1 MEGVHMAQDYTVML
15 PNRPGVLANLSTIM
29 GKAGIN
35 IEGISGTQY
44 QDKVVLHML
53 FDKGDEA
60 QALLYKNKFTI
71 MSAREV
77 LVIDIVDKPGE
88 LGKIA
93 QKMANAEVNIDFV
106 YLATNNRLVLGVDD
120 PEKAI
125 VALD

>member
-1 MEGVHMAQDYTVML
+1 MAQDYMVML
-15 PNRPGVLANLSTIM
+15 TNRPGVLADLSTKM

-44 QDKVVLHML
+44 QDKVVLHLL
-53 FDKGDEA
+53 FDKGPEA
-60 QALLYKNKFTI
+60 QALLSKNKFTI
-71 MSAREV
+71 MSVREV
-77 LVIDIVDKPGE
+77 LVVDVVDKPGE
-88 LGKIA
+88 LAKIA

>member
-1 MEGVHMAQDYTVML
+1 MAQDYTVML
-15 PNRPGVLANLSTIM
+15 PNHPGVLANLSNKM
-29 GKAGIN
+29 GIAGIN

-44 QDKVVLHML
+44 QDKVVLHLL
-53 FDKGDEA
+53 FDKGQEA
-60 QALLYKNKFTI
+60 QVLLNKNKITV
-71 MSAREV
+71 MSTREV
-77 LVIDIVDKPGE
+77 LVVDIVDKPGE

>member
-1 MEGVHMAQDYTVML
+1 MAQDYMVML
-15 PNRPGVLANLSTIM
+15 PNRPGVLANLSTMM
-29 GKAGIN
+29 GNAGIN

-44 QDKVVLHML
+44 QDKVVLHLL

-60 QALLYKNKFTI
+60 IALLNQNKI
-71 MSAREV
+71 IVMSTREV
-77 LVIDIVDKPGE
+77 LVVDVADRPGE

-106 YLATNNRLVLGVDD
+106 YLAMNNRLVLGVDD

>member
-1 MEGVHMAQDYTVML
+1 MAQDYTVML
-15 PNRPGVLANLSTIM
+15 PNRPGVLANLSTKL

-35 IEGISGTQY
+35 IHGISGTQY

-53 FDKGDEA
+53 FDKDEEA
-60 QALLYKNKFTI
+60 QALLYKEKMTI
-71 MSAREV
+71 MSVREV
-77 LVIDIVDKPGE
+77 LVVDIVDKPGE

-93 QKMANAEVNIDFV
+93 QKMANAEVNIDFL
-106 YLATNNRLVLGVDD
+106 YLATGNRLVLGVDD

>member
-1 MEGVHMAQDYTVML
+1 MAQDFTIML
-15 PNRPGVLANLSTIM
+15 PNRPGVLANLSATL

-53 FDKGDEA
+53 FDKSEEA

-71 MSAREV
+71 MSVREV
-77 LVIDIVDKPGE
+77 LVIDIKDNPGE
-88 LGKIA
+88 LGKVA
-93 QKMANAEVNIDFV
+93 QKIANAEVNIDFF

-125 VALD
+125 VAL

>member
-1 MEGVHMAQDYTVML
+1 MAQDYMVML
-15 PNRPGVLANLSTIM
+15 PNRPGVLANLSTKA

-53 FDKGDEA
+53 FDKEDEA
-60 QALLYKNKFTI
+60 RALLNKNKITI
-71 MSAREV
+71 MATREV
-77 LVIDIVDKPGE
+77 LVVDIVDKPGE

-106 YLATNNRLVLGVDD
+106 YIASNNRLVLGVDD

>member
-1 MEGVHMAQDYTVML
+1 MAQDYTVML
-15 PNRPGVLANLSTIM
+15 PNRPGVLANLSTTI

-35 IEGISGTQY
+35 IEGVSGTQY
-44 QDKVVLHML
+44 QDKVVLHLL
-53 FDKGDEA
+53 FDKGPEA
-60 QALLYKNKFTI
+60 QALLSKNKI
-71 MSAREV
+71 VVMSSREV
-77 LVIDIVDKPGE
+77 LVVDIADKPGE
-88 LGKIA
+88 LGKIT

>member
-1 MEGVHMAQDYTVML
+1 MAHDYTVML
-15 PNRPGVLANLSTIM
+15 PNRPGVLANLSTKF
-29 GKAGIN
+29 GKAGVN

-44 QDKVVLHML
+44 HDKVVLHLL
-53 FDKGDEA
+53 FDKDEKA
-60 QALLYKNKFTI
+60 QELLYKEKITI
-71 MSAREV
+71 MSSREV
-77 LVIDIVDKPGE
+77 LVVDIVDKPGE

-93 QKMANAEVNIDFV
+93 QKMANAEVNIDFI

>member
-1 MEGVHMAQDYTVML
+1 MEGEQMAQDFTVML
-15 PNRPGVLANLSTIM
+15 PNRPGILANISTTM

-44 QDKVVLHML
+44 QDKVVLHLL
-53 FDKGDEA
+53 FDKDEEA
-60 QALLYKNKFTI
+60 QALLYKNKITI
-71 MSAREV
+71 MSVREV
-77 LVIDIVDKPGE
+77 LVVDIIDKPGE

-106 YLATNNRLVLGVDD
+106 YLASGNRLVLGVDD

-125 VALD
+125 VAL